1 MSKEASYGRFFSSK
15 AVGAKASMIRELFKA
30 LGKED
35 IVFFAGGAPAPE
47 SFPTALVGE
56 LAEEVIRD
64 KGNEALQYGMTLGQ
78 PELREALLEWL
89 IRKYGFKGDDLDIII
104 TASSQQALDLAGRV
118 FINPGDYIAV
128 ESPTYLAALQAFRY
142 YEPKYVM
149 VKMDDEG
156 LMPEDLELKLRKLRE
171 KGRSIKFL
179 YTVPTYQNPSGVT
192 MSESRRK
199 ELLNL
204 ASQYDFLIIE
214 DNPYSELRYYGA
226 PVKTVKSFDDE
237 GRVIYFGT
245 LSKILAPGL
254 RIGWAVGPK
263 EIIRKF
269 EVMKQSLDLCTSP
282 LNQLIA
288 WKYISE
294 GYLEKHIPEIIQ
306 LYRPRRNAMIKALQ
320 DFMPEGVKWTEP
332 KGGMFAWVKLPEEI
346 NTTELLN
353 NALSKGVAYVPGES
367 FYPNRDITNCLRLNF
382 TYEKEERIRLGI
394 QRLSQV
400 IEEALRS

>member
-1 MSKEASYGRFFSSK
+1 MSEEGINYRSFFSSK

-30 LGKED
+30 LGKGD
-35 IVFFAGGAPAPE
+35 MVFFAGGAPAPE
-47 SFPTALVGE
+47 SFPTQLVGE
-56 LAEEVIRD
+56 LAEEVIRE
-64 KGNEALQYGMTLGQ
+64 KGDEALQYGMTLGQ
-78 PELREALLEWL
+78 PELREALLNWL
-89 IRKYGFKGDDLDIII
+89 VRKYGFKGKDLDIII

-142 YEPKYVM
+142 YEPKYVLAE
-149 VKMDDEG
+149 MDDKG
-156 LMPEDLELKLRKLRE
+156 LIPEELELRLRKLRDE
-171 KGRSIKFL
+171 SKKIKFL
-179 YTVPTYQNPSGVT
+179 YTIPTYQNPSGVT

-204 ASQYDFLIIE
+204 ACQYDFLIIE
-214 DNPYSELRYYGA
+214 DNPYSELRYYGS
-226 PVKTVKSFDDE
+226 PVKTIKSFDDE

-254 RIGWAVGPK
+254 RIGWAVGSR

-294 GYLEKHIPEIIQ
+294 GHLEKHIPEIIQ
-306 LYRPRRNAMIKALQ
+306 LYRPRRDSMIKALQ
-320 DFMPEGVKWTEP
+320 DFMPEGIKWTEP
-332 KGGMFAWVKLPEEI
+332 KGGMFAWVTLPEEI
-346 NTTELLN
+346 DAREMLN
-353 NALSKGVAYVPGES
+353 KALSKGVAYVPGES
-367 FYPNRDITNCLRLNF
+367 FYPNRDVRNCLRLNF
-382 TYEKEERIRLGI
+382 TYEKEKRIREGI
-394 QRLSQV
+394 RRLSEV
-400 IEEALRS
+400 IKESL